1 MAFQEKLYNVGL
13 EYNLKLNDLQLNN
26 FSKYYDLLIE
36 TNKIH
41 NLTAITEE
49 NEVIFKHF
57 IDSILPEN
65 IFEDNSKIID
75 IGCGAGFPSI
85 PLKIMNNSLN
95 ITAVDS
101 VNKKTEFVKN
111 AVNKLHLSDKF
122 EVIHSRIED
131 LARNKTY
138 REQYDYVVSRAV
150 APLNIVLEY
159 SAPFLKNGGKIICY
173 KGSSY
178 SDELKTAE
186 NALKTLNLSI
196 EYTKEYYLKEID
208 ALRIVI
214 CIKKNSTIS
223 DKYPRGGNKPR
234 LSPL

>member
-1 MAFQEKLYNVGL
+1 MTFQEKLGYIAS
-13 EYNLKLNDLQLNN
+13 EYDLKLNELQLNN
-26 FSKYYDLLIE
+26 FKKCYDLLVE

-49 NEVIFKHF
+49 NDVIFKHF
-57 IDSILPEN
+57 VDSILPID
-65 IFEDNSKIID
+65 IFKDNSKIID

-85 PLKIMNNSLN
+85 PIKIMNQSLQ

-101 VNKKTEFVKN
+101 VTKKTEFVKN
-111 AVNKLHLSDKF
+111 TIDMLNLSDKF

-131 LARNKTY
+131 LARKKEY

-173 KGSSY
+173 KGSNY
-178 SDELKTAE
+178 LEELKTAE
-186 NALKTLNLSI
+186 NALKILKLNI
-196 EYTKEYYLKEID
+196 EDTKEYYLKEID
-208 ALRIVI
+208 ATRIVVSI
-214 CIKKNSTIS
+214 QKNNTIN

-234 LSPL
+234 INPL